1 MIRLF
6 SIIIFIV
13 TITSCSEENNDIVRT
28 KQEQLNLDISMIEG
42 YISEN
47 NLSGYSSLDNGLHYK
62 VLDEGNSSFPQNGDT
77 LDVEY
82 VGQLLNGIE
91 FDRSY
96 TNQPFEMVLGSG
108 GVIQG
113 WEIGL
118 PLIDETGTIILI
130 IPSGLAYGGTTS
142 NSIPE
147 NSVLIF
153 RVKLINI
160 R

>member
-1 MIRLF
+1 M
-6 SIIIFIV
+6 
-13 TITSCSEENNDIVRT
+13 
-28 KQEQLNLDISMIEG
+28 
-42 YISEN
+42 
-47 NLSGYSSLDNGLHYK
+47 
-62 VLDEGNSSFPQNGDT
+62 
-77 LDVEY
+77 EY

-96 TNQPFEMVLGSG
+96 TNQPFEMILGSG
-108 GVIQG
+108 EVIQG

-118 PLIDETGTIILI
+118 QLIDETGTIILI
-130 IPSGLAYGGTTS
+130 IPSGLAYGGTSS

>member
-6 SIIIFIV
+6 SIIIFLII
-13 TITSCSEENNDIVRT
+13 ITSCSEESNDIVRT
-28 KQEQLNLDISMIEG
+28 KQEQLNLDISRIEG

-47 NLSGYSSLDNGLHYK
+47 NLSGYSSLDNGLYYK
-62 VLDEGNSSFPQNGDT
+62 VLDEGNLTFPQNGDT

-108 GVIQG
+108 EVIQG

-118 PLIDETGTIILI
+118 PLIDETGTIILL
-130 IPSGLAYGGTTS
+130 S
-142 NSIPE
+142 
-147 NSVLIF
+147 LIH
-153 RVKLINI
+153 I
-160 R
+160 

>member
-6 SIIIFIV
+6 SIIIFLVI
-13 TITSCSEENNDIVRT
+13 ITSCSEDSNNIVRT
-28 KQEQLNLDISMIEG
+28 KQEQLNLDISRIEG

-62 VLDEGNSSFPQNGDT
+62 VLDEGNLTFPQNGDT

-96 TNQPFEMVLGSG
+96 TNQPFEMILGSG
-108 GVIQG
+108 EVIQG

-118 PLIDETGTIILI
+118 QLIDETGTIILI
-130 IPSGLAYGGTTS
+130 IPSGLAYGGTAL

>member
-13 TITSCSEENNDIVRT
+13 TITSCSEESNDIVRT

-47 NLSGYSSLDNGLHYK
+47 NLSGYSSLDNGLYYK

-130 IPSGLAYGGTTS
+130 IPS
-142 NSIPE
+142 
-147 NSVLIF
+147 
-153 RVKLINI
+153 
-160 R
+160 

>member
-6 SIIIFIV
+6 SIIILVMTIV
-13 TITSCSEENNDIVRT
+13 SCVEEGNDIVRS
-28 KQEQLNLDISMIEG
+28 KQEQLNLDISRIQG

-47 NLSGYSSLDNGLHYK
+47 NLSGYISLDNGLHYK
-62 VLDEGNSSFPQNGDT
+62 VLEEGNSTFPQNGDT

-82 VGQLLNGIE
+82 VGQLLNGTE

-96 TNQPFEMVLGSG
+96 TNQPFEMILGSG
-108 GVIQG
+108 EVIQG
-113 WEIGL
+113 WEIGI

-130 IPSGLAYGGTTS
+130 IPSGLAYGRSTN